1 MKLIKIIIRF
11 FTTTTID
18 KPFSVLGRWQIEKC
32 NAKLNYKIDL
42 SNRDHSGNC
51 DEYIIKHHIKYRDI
65 KNNSNKSSLK
75 I

>member
-1 MKLIKIIIRF
+1 MMRIILILKNILFYRE
-11 FTTTTID
+11 
-18 KPFSVLGRWQIEKC
+18 PLGSPPLGRWQIEKC